1 MTFSGSS
8 LETHSICHAPS
19 HGHIHDDVSWSWAV
33 FIPAARHFLSI
44 KANPPGLGNFHCKF
58 FLPIMLSVSKNFFLF
73 PKCPC
78 SMNEMSVTFEFVFFF
93 LSHGLA
99 YSPEK
104 SFPVSYFV
112 CVRWGIRLAASI
124 WEEREL
130 RVSASSI
137 SSVYPSFQRPS
148 PENKPSVSTKVGI
161 WGLFLKNTSTSFLR
175 APWTCSSR
183 DILGHQFKS
192 AWKFWWLPRELS
204 PLSTMS
210 TMIC

>member
-19 HGHIHDDVSWSWAV
+19 HGHIHDDMSWSWAV

-44 KANPPGLGNFHCKF
+44 KANPPGLGTFHCKF
-58 FLPIMLSVSKNFFLF
+58 FLPSMLSVSNFFLF

-78 SMNEMSVTFEFVFFF
+78 SMNEMSVTFEVFFFFF
-93 LSHGLA
+93 LSWVGW
-99 YSPEK
+99 
-104 SFPVSYFV
+104 FPRKVFSLLLCV
-112 CVRWGIRLAASI
+112 CEVGDKTGYSI
-124 WEEREL
+124 WKEKEL

-137 SSVYPSFQRPS
+137 SSVCPSFQRPS

-204 PLSTMS
+204 PLST
-210 TMIC
+210 